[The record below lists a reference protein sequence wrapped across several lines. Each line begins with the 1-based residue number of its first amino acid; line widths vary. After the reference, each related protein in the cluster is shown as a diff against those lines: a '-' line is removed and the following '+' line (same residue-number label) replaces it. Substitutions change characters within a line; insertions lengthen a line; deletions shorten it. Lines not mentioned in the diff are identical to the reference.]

1 MNAGGRA
8 GDQQVFLVVAS
19 IMEKE
24 VAGELGNRQ
33 RARDCLS
40 ALLEEG
46 LSKEERQY
54 AQRRRRRRMGEK
66 AEGGGQLRRGDGA
79 LKFRLRVQEISSTPP
94 PLSLQGEPADIGKGG
109 SRPTRRTR
117 GRDSDQPPDWE
128 KT

>member
-1 MNAGGRA
+1 MNARGRA

-54 AQRRRRRRMGEK
+54 TQRRRRRRMGEK

-94 PLSLQGEPADIGKGG
+94 PLFASLCL
-109 SRPTRRTR
+109 RF
-117 GRDSDQPPDWE
+117 
-128 KT
+128 